1 MELDPE
7 AGSKVLRLQQKLYRW
22 SLKGIYEMKDI
33 YNLVYHP
40 AVLSL
45 AWKFLKDNRGSRT
58 AGMDGITAKKVIEE
72 IGTDEWLTTVH
83 NRLRNR
89 EYQPAPV
96 KRTYIPKGSGK
107 MRPLGI
113 PTLEDRLVQMAL
125 KIVLEPIF
133 EAKFKNCSNGF
144 RPNRG
149 PWQAMSQIW
158 SYMRPRN
165 GYEWVIEADLRSCFD
180 NIDHGLLLQ
189 RIKTKV
195 KDKKVLALVKA
206 FLKAGILEQGNIHYP
221 VSGSPQGGVISPLF
235 ANIYLDVLD
244 EYYYKRFHF
253 LSPSGRRYR
262 LSKGRPMMIL
272 QRYADDFV
280 ILVKGTREQAE
291 QGLEELRELV
301 RTDLRMELAE
311 EKTGIHSLEEGFE
324 FLGFRVWRGTSQRTG
339 RVSTVILPSK
349 EAEIRFRRKVKEITS
364 RRNGK
369 LPLAAILA
377 ELNRLIR
384 GWGNYFR
391 WGWIF
396 KMYAKLDYYIWGR
409 VRKWLRLKHPKRTWT
424 WVRRKYLHPQR
435 HLNGARIWTDGHV
448 SLVKM
453 KLVCRSYDSKTL
465 SGKVVTPYSRPMQTS
480 LTRYLKTSFNDN
492 VYLISDMEK
501 ALQRRRP
508 GGEPDE
514 VKASRPVRET
524 VGGNRTLKG
533 HCAPY

>member
-22 SLKGIYEMKDI
+22 SLKGIYEMKHI

-180 NIDHGLLLQ
+180 NIDHG
-189 RIKTKV
+189 
-195 KDKKVLALVKA
+195 
-206 FLKAGILEQGNIHYP
+206 P
-221 VSGSPQGGVISPLF
+221 SP
-235 ANIYLDVLD
+235 
-244 EYYYKRFHF
+244 
-253 LSPSGRRYR
+253 
-262 LSKGRPMMIL
+262 
-272 QRYADDFV
+272 
-280 ILVKGTREQAE
+280 
-291 QGLEELRELV
+291 
-301 RTDLRMELAE
+301 
-311 EKTGIHSLEEGFE
+311 
-324 FLGFRVWRGTSQRTG
+324 
-339 RVSTVILPSK
+339 
-349 EAEIRFRRKVKEITS
+349 
-364 RRNGK
+364 
-369 LPLAAILA
+369 
-377 ELNRLIR
+377 
-384 GWGNYFR
+384 
-391 WGWIF
+391 
-396 KMYAKLDYYIWGR
+396 
-409 VRKWLRLKHPKRTWT
+409 
-424 WVRRKYLHPQR
+424 
-435 HLNGARIWTDGHV
+435 
-448 SLVKM
+448 
-453 KLVCRSYDSKTL
+453 C
-465 SGKVVTPYSRPMQTS
+465 
-480 LTRYLKTSFNDN
+480 
-492 VYLISDMEK
+492 
-501 ALQRRRP
+501 
-508 GGEPDE
+508 
-514 VKASRPVRET
+514 
-524 VGGNRTLKG
+524 
-533 HCAPY
+533 

>member
-1 MELDPE
+1 
-7 AGSKVLRLQQKLYRW
+7 
-22 SLKGIYEMKDI
+22 
-33 YNLVYHP
+33 
-40 AVLSL
+40 
-45 AWKFLKDNRGSRT
+45 
-58 AGMDGITAKKVIEE
+58 MDGITTKKVIED
-72 IGTDEWLTTVH
+72 IGIDEWLTTIQ
-83 NRLRNR
+83 NRLQRR
-89 EYQPAPV
+89 KYQPAPV

-144 RPNRG
+144 RPGRG

-165 GYEWVIEADLRSCFD
+165 GYEWVIEADLKSCFD

-189 RIKTKV
+189 RIKMKV
-195 KDKKVLALVKA
+195 KDKKVLALIKA
-206 FLKAGILEQGNIHYP
+206 FLKAGVLKEGIIHYP
-221 VSGSPQGGVISPLF
+221 VSGSPQGGVISPLL
-235 ANIYLDVLD
+235 ANIYLDILD
-244 EYYYKRFHF
+244 DYYHNRFHF

-272 QRYADDFV
+272 HRYADDFI
-280 ILVKGTREQAE
+280 ILVKGTREQAD
-291 QGLEELRELV
+291 QGLEELRNLV

-311 EKTGIHSLEEGFE
+311 EKTGVHSLEEGFE
-324 FLGFRVWRGTSQRTG
+324 FLGFRVWRGTSQCTG
-339 RVSTVILPSK
+339 RVSTVIIPSK

-364 RRNGK
+364 RRNRQ
-369 LPLAAILA
+369 LSLSAILG

-396 KMYAKLDYYIWGR
+396 NIYAKLDYYIWGR
-409 VRKWLRLKHPKRTWT
+409 VRKWLRKKHPKRTWT

-435 HLNGARIWTDGHV
+435 HLNGVRVWADEQIC
-448 SLVKM
+448 LIKM
-453 KLVCRSYDSKTL
+453 KLCCRSYDSKTL
-465 SGKVVTPYSRPMQTS
+465 SGNVVTPYNRPMQTS
-480 LTRYLKTSFNDN
+480 LTRFHDISFSDN
-492 VYLISDMEK
+492 VSLLSAMERS
-501 ALQRRRP
+501 LLRQRS

-524 VGGNRTLKG
+524 AGGNGVRKS
-533 HCAPY
+533 HRASC